1 MKILKENEYTGIENK
16 LSKLPDTIFSLE
28 DYLVN
33 LSRSDSIV
41 TGSSKLQ
48 KKFKEAINSAQE
60 VRVKLLE
67 LREEYEKEFLGSSE

>member
-33 LSRSDSIV
+33 LSRSDSVV

>member
-1 MKILKENEYTGIENK
+1 MKILKENEYIGIENK

-33 LSRSDSIV
+33 LSRSDSVV

>member
-1 MKILKENEYTGIENK
+1 MKILKENEYLGIENK

-33 LSRSDSIV
+33 LSRSDSVV

>member
-1 MKILKENEYTGIENK
+1 MKILRENEYTGIENK

-28 DYLVN
+28 DYLVK
-33 LSRSDSIV
+33 LSRSDSVV

>member
-1 MKILKENEYTGIENK
+1 MQKQVIIDIINQ
-16 LSKLPDTIFSLE
+16 SLE

-33 LSRSDSIV
+33 LSRSDSVV